1 MELWVRSQDKTTLI
15 KCSEIYIAEEKSYL
29 IREASS
35 SHILGAYKTIDRA
48 LEVLD
53 EIQKSITINETI
65 NGNYEEQDKSIKAL
79 FLKYQTR
86 IYQMPKE

>member
-29 IREASS
+29 IKEASS

-53 EIQKSITINETI
+53 EIQRHLIWLLTFEYRTREISSYMPEFV
-65 NGNYEEQDKSIKAL
+65 YE
-79 FLKYQTR
+79 
-86 IYQMPKE
+86 MPLE